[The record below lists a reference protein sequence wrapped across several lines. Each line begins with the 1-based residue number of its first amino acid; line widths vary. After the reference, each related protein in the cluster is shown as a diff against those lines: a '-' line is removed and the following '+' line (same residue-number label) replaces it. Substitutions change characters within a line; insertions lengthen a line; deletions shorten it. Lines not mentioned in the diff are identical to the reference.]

1 MKIRIDPARR
11 LKGRLT
17 APADKSISHRIAI
30 LAAMADEAVIVS
42 NFLESADTLSTLAAI
57 ESLGALVERRPE
69 GLKIRGTGLR
79 SAHAPSQPI
88 DVGNAGT
95 LIRMLPGWLAG
106 QDGKSFSLDG
116 DDSIRRRPI
125 DRIAE
130 PLALMGA
137 QINATDKRFAPFT
150 IIGARLHGIEYELPV
165 ASAQVK
171 SCIALAA
178 LTADGETTIIEP
190 QPSRDH
196 TERLLAASGVR
207 ISRDR
212 ARLTICPVDELKL
225 PEQLYVP
232 SDASSAAFAITA
244 AILVPGSRLLIE
256 ECSVNW
262 TRCGFIRIAQRMG
275 AVIVTDVEAASVDGT
290 IAAAEPVSEIDVRS
304 GPLEATTV
312 SADEVP
318 LAVDELPL
326 IGLLACFA
334 EGETRIEGAEELRL
348 KESDR
353 IAAVVGALNALGGD
367 AEATED
373 GFVVRGSGGLR
384 GGTVDS
390 GGDHRI
396 AMLGVIAGLAS
407 REGVEVIG
415 VEAAEVSYPNFL
427 DAVAS
432 LR

>member
-1 MKIRIDPARR
+1 MKVRIDPARR
-11 LKGRLT
+11 LKGQLT

-190 QPSRDH
+190 RPSRDH

-225 PEQLYVP
+225 PEQLHVP

-290 IAAAEPVSEIDVRS
+290 IPAAEPVSEIDVTS

-326 IGLLACFA
+326 VGLLACFA
-334 EGETRIEGAEELRL
+334 EGETLIEGAEELRL

>member
-1 MKIRIDPARR
+1 MKVRIDPARR

-30 LAAMADEAVIVS
+30 LAAMSDEAVIVS
-42 NFLESADTLSTLAAI
+42 NFLEAADTLSTLAAI

-106 QDGKSFSLDG
+106 QDGKSFGLDG

-225 PEQLYVP
+225 PEQLHVP

-275 AVIVTDVEAASVDGT
+275 AVIVTDIEAASVDGMIPT
-290 IAAAEPVSEIDVRS
+290 SEPVSEIDVRS

-367 AEATED
+367 AEATQD

-396 AMLGVIAGLAS
+396 AMLGVVAGLAS
-407 REGVEVIG
+407 REGVQVIG

-427 DAVAS
+427 DALAS

>member
-1 MKIRIDPARR
+1 MKVRIDPARR

-88 DVGNAGT
+88 GVGNAGT

-190 QPSRDH
+190 RPSRDH

-225 PEQLYVP
+225 PEQLHVP

-290 IAAAEPVSEIDVRS
+290 IPAAEPVSEIDVTS

-334 EGETRIEGAEELRL
+334 EGETLIEGAEELRL

>member
-1 MKIRIDPARR
+1 MKVRIDPARR
-11 LKGRLT
+11 LKGQLT

-125 DRIAE
+125 GRIAE

-190 QPSRDH
+190 RPSRDH

-225 PEQLYVP
+225 PEQLHVP

-290 IAAAEPVSEIDVRS
+290 VPAGEPVSEIDVTS

-326 IGLLACFA
+326 VGLLACFA
-334 EGETRIEGAEELRL
+334 EGETLIEGAEELRL

>member
-1 MKIRIDPARR
+1 MKVRIDPARR

-30 LAAMADEAVIVS
+30 LAAMSDEAVIVS
-42 NFLESADTLSTLAAI
+42 NFLEAADTLSTLAAI

-106 QDGKSFSLDG
+106 QDGKSFGLDG

-150 IIGARLHGIEYELPV
+150 IIGARLHGIEYALPV

-225 PEQLYVP
+225 PEQLHVP

-275 AVIVTDVEAASVDGT
+275 AVIVTDIEAASVDGT
-290 IAAAEPVSEIDVRS
+290 IPTSEPVSEIDVRS

-367 AEATED
+367 AEATQD

-396 AMLGVIAGLAS
+396 AMLGVVAGLAS
-407 REGVEVIG
+407 REGVQVIG

-427 DAVAS
+427 DALAS